1 MTALEIILLLIGIIC
16 VAASFIF
23 FMKVDGPEKA
33 SDVSV
38 ELSDKQKE
46 EIKKQ
51 ISAAYQEQMDEMTDK
66 VKENT
71 ESALE
76 KLSNQKI
83 QELSEYSDTVLAD
96 INKNHNEVMFL
107 YDMLNEKSKEVHNNI
122 RDINIAVDR
131 FNEAERKAE
140 AEKETYKETYQEEA
154 NKDETKPTAKKQAKS
169 RASTRSTA
177 AKNKEAAEPMG
188 EALAET
194 AASLENEPKKPA
206 AKKTS
211 TGRKKTSKAAETPAE
226 TQNVTA
232 TDSADISQTDGQEMP
247 SSPVLNT
254 EFMMGSNKKEAVL
267 ALHNEGKSNVEIAK
281 ALGLGVGE
289 VKLVIDLFKGQK

>member
-1 MTALEIILLLIGIIC
+1 MTALEIILLLTGIIC

-33 SDVSV
+33 SDVNV
-38 ELSDKQKE
+38 GLSDKQKE

-66 VKENT
+66 LKENT

-131 FNEAERKAE
+131 INEAEKKAE
-140 AEKETYKETYQEEA
+140 AEKEIYKEEA
-154 NKDETKPTAKKQAKS
+154 NKDETKPTEKKQAKP
-169 RASTRSTA
+169 RTSTRSTA
-177 AKNKEAAEPMG
+177 AKNKEAVEPMG

-194 AASLENEPKKPA
+194 AASQENEPKKPA
-206 AKKTS
+206 AKRTT
-211 TGRKKTSKAAETPAE
+211 TGRRKTSKSAETPVE

-232 TDSADISQTDGQEMP
+232 TDSSGISQADDQEMP

-281 ALGLGVGE
+281 TLGLGVGE

>member
-1 MTALEIILLLIGIIC
+1 MTALEIILLIIGIIC

-23 FMKVDGPEKA
+23 FMKMDGPEN
-33 SDVSV
+33 VSNV
-38 ELSDKQKE
+38 NVGLSDKQKE

-83 QELSEYSDTVLAD
+83 QELSEYSETVLAD

-131 FNEAERKAE
+131 FNEAEKKAE
-140 AEKETYKETYQEEA
+140 AESGKDAVKEETKPAAKKPVKPRTSVKSTTAKSKNVTESQEEVLT
-154 NKDETKPTAKKQAKS
+154 ETAVSLESEPKKPTAKK
-169 RASTRSTA
+169 TA
-177 AKNKEAAEPMG
+177 
-188 EALAET
+188 
-194 AASLENEPKKPA
+194 
-206 AKKTS
+206 
-211 TGRKKTSKAAETPAE
+211 TGRRKTSKPEE
-226 TQNVTA
+226 ILEE
-232 TDSADISQTDGQEMP
+232 S
-247 SSPVLNT
+247 SSPAVNT

-267 ALHNEGKSNVEIAK
+267 TLHNEGKSNVEIAK
-281 ALGLGVGE
+281 TLGLGVGE

>member
-66 VKENT
+66 LKENT

-131 FNEAERKAE
+131 INEAEKKAE
-140 AEKETYKETYQEEA
+140 AEKETYKEEA
-154 NKDETKPTAKKQAKS
+154 NKDETKPTAKKQAKP
-169 RASTRSTA
+169 RTSTRSTA
-177 AKNKEAAEPMG
+177 AKNKEAVEPMS

-194 AASLENEPKKPA
+194 AASQENEPKKPA

-211 TGRKKTSKAAETPAE
+211 TGRRKTSKSAEASAE

-232 TDSADISQTDGQEMP
+232 TDSAGISQTDGQELP

-254 EFMMGSNKKEAVL
+254 EFMMGSNKKETVL
-267 ALHNEGKSNVEIAK
+267 ALYNEGKSNVEIAK

>member
-131 FNEAERKAE
+131 FNEAEKKAE
-140 AEKETYKETYQEEA
+140 AEKETYKEEA
-154 NKDETKPTAKKQAKS
+154 NKDETKPAAKKQAKP
-169 RASTRSTA
+169 RTSTRSTA

-211 TGRKKTSKAAETPAE
+211 TGRRKTSKAAETPAE

-281 ALGLGVGE
+281 TLGLGVGE